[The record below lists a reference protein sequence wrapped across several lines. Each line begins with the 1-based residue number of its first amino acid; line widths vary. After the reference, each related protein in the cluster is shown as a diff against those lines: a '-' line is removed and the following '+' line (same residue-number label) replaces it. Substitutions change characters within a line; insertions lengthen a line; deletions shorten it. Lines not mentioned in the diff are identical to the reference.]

1 VPVVWP
7 VAPTVGP
14 DPASRFADVPAVLQG
29 PACAAVAPK
38 TIAVHTARSI
48 RVRFIFP
55 LLWFPPLT
63 DARLRSFWGPAV
75 TTKQEGGRFLGVD
88 GYSPVEGQV
97 GAAPSS
103 IPEMALLSWLKS
115 IQQFI
120 ASPQLNGVVF
130 NELLSTFSCSG
141 IIVTDQ
147 VDSLQDTIRA
157 YDVSAIF
164 KWWHRSRPLK
174 PHAVVLAGAVF
185 KSGLGISGNSKLA

>member
-1 VPVVWP
+1 
-7 VAPTVGP
+7 
-14 DPASRFADVPAVLQG
+14 
-29 PACAAVAPK
+29 
-38 TIAVHTARSI
+38 
-48 RVRFIFP
+48 
-55 LLWFPPLT
+55 
-63 DARLRSFWGPAV
+63 V

-88 GYSPVEGQV
+88 CYMLLEDQV

-164 KWWHRSRPLK
+164 KWWHRSPPLK
-174 PHAVVLAGAVF
+174 PHAVLAGAVL
-185 KSGLGISGNSKLA
+185 KSGLGISGNSKQA